1 LAETSSKIV
10 EFTIEKQKFP
20 NFKEKMKKNCWK
32 KTLIL
37 SPPNNNAM

>member
-20 NFKEKMKKNCWK
+20 NFKEKNEKKLLEKN
-32 KTLIL
+32 TDLI
-37 SPPNNNAM
+37 SSK